1 MMPSEDNFTCFAV
14 ACVKIIKLPLIDI
27 LTDCI
32 KPNCLYN
39 ELIKSSLLNTQK
51 NKLSPDQIKKCFLP
65 PPDKPIYE
73 EFDVSLLYTLIRNLC
88 TSVKPTQGWGT
99 EPKLTDTQVGDD
111 IERLRLFRNNYY
123 GHADS
128 TKIPDGK
135 FKDLW
140 KKLKFVIHRLQ
151 KNNWCTANYEE
162 ELEQIENKRFASED
176 REKYKLFLE
185 GTLNLWKL
193 AEGRGI

>member
-99 EPKLTDTQVGDD
+99 EPKTTDMQDGDD

-128 TKIPDGK
+128 TKLPDGD
-135 FKDLW
+135 FENLW
-140 KKLKFVIHRLQ
+140 KELKSVIKRLQ
-151 KNNWCTANYEE
+151 TKTWCKTNYEE
-162 ELEQIENKRFASED
+162 ELQKVENQRFTSRNLEM
-176 REKYKLFLE
+176 YKSYLE
-185 GTLNLWKL
+185 VTLRLWKQ
-193 AEGRGI
+193 AEGKGI